1 MIDTIILVA
10 EKFGLIAVAC
20 GCAFWMVNRQQTW
33 IQQEALKEI
42 RESFA
47 RLESI
52 VIGLINAQKKH
63 TVDLRG
69 LNKSF
74 ESLVTI
80 IQKLSGNGLKDK
92 FK

>member
-1 MIDTIILVA
+1 MIDTLILVA
-10 EKFGLIAVAC
+10 EKFGIIAIAC
-20 GCAFWMVNRQQTW
+20 AAAFYMVNKQQTW

-52 VIGLINAQKKH
+52 CIGLINSQKKH
-63 TVDLRG
+63 TVDLKG
-69 LNKSF
+69 LQKSY

-92 FK
+92 K